1 MSLKNQKNGDT
12 FQDLRCYMKKG
23 DFRLRGNDNGEKMTL
38 VLNTLESGD
47 YSEQI
52 NELLAAKDSEVEI
65 VNTAEMK
72 IMHCVGCNMCWL
84 KTPGICAIKDDYE
97 IILKKLIAADN
108 FWVVADTKFGFI
120 NYRGKRVMD
129 RLVPMLNMYIEIRD
143 GWERHQLRYHPLNF
157 GVIYKGNGNKELL
170 EEWSERVAM
179 NLGGHSLGVF
189 ALEESQTSAN
199 ADGNVTENA
208 TQTVLYTAAGTA
220 APHPQHVVILNGS
233 PRVKKN
239 SNTNKIID
247 SFSEGLQE
255 AGITHKLYSLSNRTE
270 WDEAREAFMTNEHII
285 IALPLFVECLPSL
298 LLEFLSTLPTE
309 RIQPAKLSF
318 ILHSGFDE
326 GHQLRL
332 GEKFLKS
339 LAPQLGCIYGGTLV
353 KGGSFMLRMRDNS
366 YIKKM
371 TDKMLAAYATMGRS
385 FALNGNF
392 LTTDAQKFTGDEQNP
407 WLGRS
412 LFNLVIYRIVKRNF
426 DRFAKE
432 WGCTRPLDDKPYLTQ
447 QR

>member
-1 MSLKNQKNGDT
+1 
-12 FQDLRCYMKKG
+12 
-23 DFRLRGNDNGEKMTL
+23 MTL
-38 VLNTLESGD
+38 VLNTLESG
-47 YSEQI
+47 EVAELI
-52 NELLAAKDSEVEI
+52 KELLATKDSEVEI

-84 KTPGICAIKDDYE
+84 KTPGVCAIKDDYE
-97 IILKKLIAADN
+97 IILKKLVASDGL
-108 FWVVADTKFGFI
+108 WVVADTKFGFLD
-120 NYRGKRVMD
+120 YRGKRALD
-129 RLVPMLNMYIEIRD
+129 RIVPMLNMYIEIRD

-170 EEWSERVAM
+170 EEWSMRVAM
-179 NLGGHSLGVF
+179 NLGGHSLGVL
-189 ALEESQTSAN
+189 ALDAHQEGASPAEAN
-199 ADGNVTENA
+199 ENIVENA
-208 TQTVLYTAAGTA
+208 ADAAEIAETCTDS
-220 APHPQHVVILNGS
+220 PEKIEHVIILNGS

-239 SNTNKIID
+239 SNTNKIIQT
-247 SFSEGLQE
+247 FAEGLE
-255 AGITHKLYSLSNRTE
+255 AAGITHKLYSLSNRTE
-270 WDEAREAFMTNEHII
+270 WDEAREAFMTNDNII

-298 LLEFLSTLPTE
+298 LLEFLSALPTE
-309 RIQPAKLSF
+309 RKQPAKLSF

-332 GEKFLKS
+332 GEKFLKT
-339 LAPQLGCIYGGTLV
+339 LAPQLGCTYGGTLV

-371 TDKMLAAYATMGRS
+371 TDKMLAAYATMGLS
-385 FALNGNF
+385 FAHNGNF
-392 LTTDAQKFTGDEQNP
+392 LTTDAQKFTGSEQNP

-432 WGCTRPLDDKPYLTQ
+432 WGCTRPLDDKPYGDLT
-447 QR
+447 

>member
-1 MSLKNQKNGDT
+1 
-12 FQDLRCYMKKG
+12 
-23 DFRLRGNDNGEKMTL
+23 MTL

-52 NELLAAKDSEVEI
+52 KDLLAAKGSEIEI

-72 IMHCVGCNMCWL
+72 IMHCAGCNMCWL

-97 IILKKLIAADN
+97 IILKKLVKAEN
-108 FWVVADTKFGFI
+108 LWVVADTKFGFI
-120 NYRGKRVMD
+120 DYRGKRVLD

-143 GWERHQLRYHPLNF
+143 GWERHQLRYHPLKF

-189 ALEESQTSAN
+189 ALDALQEGAAN
-199 ADGNVTENA
+199 ANENVVCNAADAAEITE
-208 TQTVLYTAAGTA
+208 TCTDS
-220 APHPQHVVILNGS
+220 PEKIEHVIILNGS

-270 WDEAREAFMTNEHII
+270 WDEAREAFLTNEHII

-309 RIQPAKLSF
+309 RTQPAKLSF

-339 LAPQLGCIYGGTLV
+339 LASQLGCTYGGTLV

-392 LTTDAQKFTGDEQNP
+392 LTTDAQKFTGSEQNP

>member
-1 MSLKNQKNGDT
+1 
-12 FQDLRCYMKKG
+12 
-23 DFRLRGNDNGEKMTL
+23 MTL

-47 YSEQI
+47 YSKQI

-84 KTPGICAIKDDYE
+84 KIPGICAIKDDYE
-97 IILKKLIAADN
+97 IILKKLVKAEN
-108 FWVVADTKFGFI
+108 LWVVADTKFGFI
-120 NYRGKRVMD
+120 DYRGKRVLD

-199 ADGNVTENA
+199 ANGNVTENA

-220 APHPQHVVILNGS
+220 APLPQHVIILNGS

-309 RIQPAKLSF
+309 RKQPAKLSF